1 MHEPENKTVA
11 LDSLRS
17 VTATYPKINCVI
29 YDRMCSLLPSASRRK
44 DLAQAGEVLVCGHV
58 PRQTPLFQVRLL
70 PVQRLKNVNTSVSE
84 QIFAWFGG
92 YATTLIHL
100 SNVRRRLY
108 VPACAKRH
116 NLILMQA
123 DAAHLSPFSA
133 HEKAMRKGEARSV
146 AVREVSP
153 CLEISML
160 VNTFADAVPGIELST
175 PLVQRAVSGGST
187 EGGQTRVPHHQLAGP
202 FAKHFVPERLPWQ
215 VLRGVTRV
223 LQLSWGF
230 VG

>member
-1 MHEPENKTVA
+1 MVSDPAAGMILAILEMHEPENKTVA

-146 AVREVSP
+146 AAPS
-153 CLEISML
+153 
-160 VNTFADAVPGIELST
+160 LST
-175 PLVQRAVSGGST
+175 RDQARSEPCMMDGLGACWQGVVWFKVQTFQLDGVFST
-187 EGGQTRVPHHQLAGP
+187 QLLSL
-202 FAKHFVPERLPWQ
+202 FLP
-215 VLRGVTRV
+215 
-223 LQLSWGF
+223 
-230 VG
+230 